1 MNNGIYQQLTFW
13 SEEPPARRSASPESE
28 AASPTTGETCVSP
41 SAAWRTISS
50 PSGCCGKTFPESF
63 PRRIMRLDASWALF
77 AELTPPS
84 SLQGEGGSTPIAVWW
99 PDQKEPWRGGCLTP
113 NGTEYPS
120 EENVCLSWLWQALET
135 GPVPTRFYLSANAC
149 RGILRRAERRGK
161 KLPEMLEAA
170 LRARIGMGDGS
181 TPPCSPTSQESA

>member
-1 MNNGIYQQLTFW
+1 M
-13 SEEPPARRSASPESE
+13 
-28 AASPTTGETCVSP
+28 
-41 SAAWRTISS
+41 
-50 PSGCCGKTFPESF
+50 
-63 PRRIMRLDASWALF
+63 
-77 AELTPPS
+77 
-84 SLQGEGGSTPIAVWW
+84 WW

-149 RGILRRAERRGK
+149 RGILRRAAKRGK

-170 LRARIGMGDGS
+170 LRARIGTEDES

>member
-1 MNNGIYQQLTFW
+1 MNGIYQQLTFW
-13 SEEPPARRSASPESE
+13 SEEPPARRSASPES
-28 AASPTTGETCVSP
+28 AAVSEMTGETSASP
-41 SAAWRTISS
+41 SAAWLTTLPLNGS
-50 PSGCCGKTFPESF
+50 CGKMSPESYL
-63 PRRIMRLDASWALF
+63 RRIMRLDASWALF

-99 PDQKEPWRGGCLTP
+99 PDPKEPWRGGCLTP

-120 EENVCLSWLWQALET
+120 DENVCLSWLWQVLET
-135 GPVPTRFYLSANAC
+135 GPVPTRYYLSANAC

-170 LRARIGMGDGS
+170 LRARIGMGDES